1 MAKKNVLGRGQ
12 NAMLVTVVGIND
24 TNPHVLA
31 PPSGGLV
38 IEDIDNVSFVLNT
51 TGNLTGAWTI
61 QASNDFSDNTAFN
74 ALINAGTWVD
84 ITALFTA
91 PGAVASSPST
101 KFTQNSPAPIAFRAL
116 RAVFT
121 PSGGAGSIS
130 GFAFGKG
137 GE

>member
-31 PPSGGLV
+31 PPDGGLN
-38 IEDIDNVSFVLNT
+38 IEDMDNVSFVLST
-51 TGNLTGAWTI
+51 TGTLVGAWTI

-74 ALINAGTWVD
+74 ALVNAGTWVD
-84 ITALFTA
+84 VTALFTA

-101 KFTQNSPAPIAFRAL
+101 KFTQMVGCAFRAL

-121 PSGGAGSIS
+121 ASSGAGNIS
-130 GFAFGKG
+130 GFAFAKG
-137 GE
+137 AQ